1 MVHAT
6 PKDILKCDICG
17 QIFKENNNFKLHVKS
32 CMIYGK
38 LMRKTDTAYLCL
50 KCPTKIS
57 SRNGMIHHV
66 RKHHMSEDELEKV
79 KNGYSQTSN
88 VKKCEICGQ
97 TFKDPNH
104 LHAFE
109 PHVKACIFYT
119 KFMRKTSNAYQCLK
133 CPTKLKV

>member
-79 KNGYSQTSN
+79 KNGSSQTS
-88 VKKCEICGQ
+88 KICEICGQ
-97 TFKDPNH
+97 SLKEKPF
-104 LHAFE
+104 LLE

-119 KFMRKTSNAYQCLK
+119 KFMRKTSNAYQCLQ
-133 CPTKLKV
+133 CPTKLKVQ